1 MAVINVHGT
10 ALARGR
16 QGACRGVGKKKR
28 ESRRKSER
36 KGFDA
41 NGEREKSGGK
51 REKGQEERKGQ

>member
-1 MAVINVHGT
+1 MST
-10 ALARGR
+10 AQRWPEAGKER
-16 QGACRGVGKKKR
+16 AEGVGKKKR